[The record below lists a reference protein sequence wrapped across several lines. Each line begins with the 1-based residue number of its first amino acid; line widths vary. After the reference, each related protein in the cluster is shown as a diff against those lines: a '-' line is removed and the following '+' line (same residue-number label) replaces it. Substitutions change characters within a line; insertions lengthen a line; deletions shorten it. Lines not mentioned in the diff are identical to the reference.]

1 MINWKCCVDLKRFSP
16 LNSWLRPSFLYI
28 WFGLV
33 LALQLTFAQVENK
46 SPSFIFPSNNNDDSN
61 SLFRPPPEESP
72 YLKGDF
78 MEKPLDMTDPTLDD
92 DSPKTNMEE
101 QEKFL
106 NPGDIYLSKLK
117 GKGVEAGKDP
127 KKYRTN
133 QFMGDYRIQGNQARI
148 IYRDHEYPDGDRVRI
163 FHNDIVIKNNV
174 LLVERFV
181 GLTLELVPGFNKI
194 DFVALNQGSSGP
206 NTAEVRVY
214 DENGDMTAAN
224 QWNLATGVKA
234 TYILIKE

>member
-1 MINWKCCVDLKRFSP
+1 MISWIRCVDLTRFSP
-16 LNSWLRPSFLYI
+16 LHFWLRASFVYT

-33 LALQLTFAQVENK
+33 LGLQLSLAQVENR
-46 SPSFIFPSNNNDDSN
+46 SPSFIFPSNNNDDTN

-78 MEKPLDMTDPTLDD
+78 MEKPLDMTDPMLDD
-92 DSPKTNMEE
+92 DSPKINIEE

-106 NPGDIYLSKLK
+106 DPGDIYLSKLK

-163 FHNDIVIKNNV
+163 LHNDIVIKNNV

>member
-1 MINWKCCVDLKRFSP
+1 MTNWKLCIDLKRFLLLDSR
-16 LNSWLRPSFLYI
+16 LRPSFLYI

-33 LALQLTFAQVENK
+33 LGLQLTFAQVENK
-46 SPSFIFPSNNNDDSN
+46 SPYFIFPSNNNDDSN
-61 SLFRPPPEESP
+61 SLFQPPPEESP

-163 FHNDIVIKNNV
+163 LHNDIVIKNNV

>member
-1 MINWKCCVDLKRFSP
+1 MRSKCYPKIFHSSLIDKGPTASFMSIWVALILSFQFAVAQIEND
-16 LNSWLRPSFLYI
+16 NPSF
-28 WFGLV
+28 
-33 LALQLTFAQVENK
+33 
-46 SPSFIFPSNNNDDSN
+46 SFPSNSSDKSN
-61 SLFRPPPEESP
+61 SLFQPPAEESP

-78 MEKPLDMTDPTLDD
+78 LENPLDMTDPTLGDKG
-92 DSPKTNMEE
+92 SKINMEE

-117 GKGVEAGKDP
+117 GRGVEAGKDP
-127 KKYRTN
+127 NKYRTN
-133 QFMGDYRIQGNQARI
+133 QYMGDYRIEGDQARI
-148 IYRDHEYPDGDRVRI
+148 IFRDHEYPDGDRVRI
-163 FHNDIVIKNNV
+163 LHNDMVIQPNV

-181 GLTLELVPGFNKI
+181 GLSLDLVPGFNKI
-194 DFVALNQGSSGP
+194 DFVALNQGTSGP

-224 QWNLATGVKA
+224 QWNLATGVRA

>member
-1 MINWKCCVDLKRFSP
+1 MRSKFYLKIYHSSLIDERLKAPFISIWVALIFSFQFTIAQIE
-16 LNSWLRPSFLYI
+16 NNNPSF
-28 WFGLV
+28 
-33 LALQLTFAQVENK
+33 
-46 SPSFIFPSNNNDDSN
+46 SFPSNSSDKPN
-61 SLFRPPPEESP
+61 SLFQPPAEESP

-78 MEKPLDMTDPTLDD
+78 LEKPLDMTDPKLDD
-92 DSPKTNMEE
+92 NDSKINIEE

-117 GKGVEAGKDP
+117 GRGVEAGKDP
-127 KKYRTN
+127 NKYRTN
-133 QFMGDYRIQGNQARI
+133 QYMGDYRIEGDQARI
-148 IYRDHEYPDGDRVRI
+148 IFRDHEYPDGDRVRI
-163 FHNDIVIKNNV
+163 LHNDMVIQPNV

-181 GLTLELVPGFNKI
+181 GLNLELVPGFNKI
-194 DFVALNQGSSGP
+194 DFIALNQGTSGP

-224 QWNLATGVKA
+224 QWNLATGVRA

>member
-1 MINWKCCVDLKRFSP
+1 MRSKCFLLTFHPSAIEKGLRLFFIFF
-16 LNSWLRPSFLYI
+16 WL
-28 WFGLV
+28 GLV
-33 LALQLTFAQVENK
+33 LSFKFANAQIENDN
-46 SPSFIFPSNNNDDSN
+46 SSFSFPSNNSDDSN
-61 SLFRPPPEESP
+61 PFFQPPQEDSP

-78 MEKPLDMTDPTLDD
+78 LEKPLDITDPSLDD
-92 DSPKTNMEE
+92 KASKINMEE

-106 NPGDIYLSKLK
+106 DPGDIYLSKLK
-117 GKGVEAGKDP
+117 GKSAEAGKDP

-133 QFMGDYRIQGNQARI
+133 QYMGDYRINSNQARI
-148 IYRDHEYPDGDRVRI
+148 IFRDHEYPDGDRVRI
-163 FHNDIVIKNNV
+163 LHNDVVIQPNV

-181 GLTLELVPGFNKI
+181 GLTVELVPGFNKI
-194 DFVALNQGSSGP
+194 DFVALNQGTSGP

>member
-1 MINWKCCVDLKRFSP
+1 MCSKCYFDAWLISP
-16 LNSWLRPSFLYI
+16 FISIWL
-28 WFGLV
+28 GLM
-33 LALQLTFAQVENK
+33 LGFQFTFAQVENN
-46 SPSFIFPSNNNDDSN
+46 SPSFRFPSNNSDDSN
-61 SLFRPPPEESP
+61 SLFLPPPEASP

-78 MEKPLDMTDPTLDD
+78 LENPLEMTDPKLDD
-92 DSPKTNMEE
+92 DGAKINMEE

-127 KKYRTN
+127 KKFRTN
-133 QFMGDYRIQGNQARI
+133 QFMGDYRMEGNQARI
-148 IYRDHEYPDGDRVRI
+148 IFRDHEYPDGDRVRI
-163 FHNDIVIKNNV
+163 LHNDMVIQPNV

-181 GLTLELVPGFNKI
+181 GLTVELVPGFNKI
-194 DFVALNQGSSGP
+194 DFVALNQGTSGP

-214 DENGDMTAAN
+214 DENGEMTAAN

>member
-1 MINWKCCVDLKRFSP
+1 MAL
-16 LNSWLRPSFLYI
+16 
-28 WFGLV
+28 G
-33 LALQLTFAQVENK
+33 LQLTFGQIENNN
-46 SPSFIFPSNNNDDSN
+46 PSFSFPSDKNNNS
-61 SLFRPPPEESP
+61 SPLFTPPVEESH
-72 YLKGDF
+72 YLRGDF
-78 MEKPLDMTDPTLDD
+78 LKKPLDMTDPSLNDRGPTI
-92 DSPKTNMEE
+92 NMEE

-117 GKGVEAGKDP
+117 GKGAEAGKDP
-127 KKYRTN
+127 NKFRTN
-133 QFMGDYRIQGNQARI
+133 QYMGDYRIGGNKARI
-148 IYRDHEYPDGDRVRI
+148 IFRDHEYPDGDRVRI
-163 FHNDIVIKNNV
+163 LHNDQVIQPNV

-181 GLTLELVPGFNKI
+181 GLTVELIPGFNKI

-214 DENGDMTAAN
+214 DENGEMTAAN

>member
-1 MINWKCCVDLKRFSP
+1 F
-16 LNSWLRPSFLYI
+16 
-28 WFGLV
+28 WFGLM
-33 LALQLTFAQVENK
+33 LGFQFTFAQVENNV
-46 SPSFIFPSNNNDDSN
+46 PSFSFLSNNSDDSN
-61 SLFRPPPEESP
+61 SLFQLPPEESP
-72 YLKGDF
+72 YLKEDF
-78 MEKPLDMTDPTLDD
+78 LEKPLDITDPSLDD
-92 DSPKTNMEE
+92 DGAKINMEE

-127 KKYRTN
+127 KKFRTN
-133 QFMGDYRIQGNQARI
+133 QYMGDYRMEGNQARI
-148 IYRDHEYPDGDRVRI
+148 IFRDHEYPDGDRVRI
-163 FHNDIVIKNNV
+163 LHNDMVIQPNV

-181 GLTLELVPGFNKI
+181 GLTVELVPGFNKI
-194 DFVALNQGSSGP
+194 DFVALNQGTSGP

-214 DENGDMTAAN
+214 DENGEMTAAN

>member
-1 MINWKCCVDLKRFSP
+1 MLSKCYFDAWLISP
-16 LNSWLRPSFLYI
+16 FVFF
-28 WFGLV
+28 WFGLM
-33 LALQLTFAQVENK
+33 LGFQFTFAQVENNV
-46 SPSFIFPSNNNDDSN
+46 PSFSFLSNNSDDSN
-61 SLFRPPPEESP
+61 SLFQLPPEESP
-72 YLKGDF
+72 YLKEDF
-78 MEKPLDMTDPTLDD
+78 LEKPLDITDPSLDD
-92 DSPKTNMEE
+92 DGAKINMEE

-127 KKYRTN
+127 KKFRTN
-133 QFMGDYRIQGNQARI
+133 LYMGDYRMEGNQARI
-148 IYRDHEYPDGDRVRI
+148 IFRDHEYPDGDRVKI
-163 FHNDIVIKNNV
+163 LHNDMVIQPNV

-181 GLTLELVPGFNKI
+181 GLTIELFPGFNKI
-194 DFVALNQGSSGP
+194 DFVALNQGTSGP

>member
-1 MINWKCCVDLKRFSP
+1 MCLNYFFNSFHSALIGTQVRFFST
-16 LNSWLRPSFLYI
+16 SI
-28 WFGLV
+28 WIGVILCFE
-33 LALQLTFAQVENK
+33 FAFSQIE
-46 SPSFIFPSNNNDDSN
+46 NNNSSFSFRPNDGDNSN
-61 SLFRPPPEESP
+61 SIYQPPAEDSP
-72 YLKGDF
+72 FLRGDF
-78 MEKPLDMTDPTLDD
+78 LKKPLDMTDPKLDD
-92 DSPKTNMEE
+92 KGSKINMEE
-101 QEKFL
+101 QERFL
-106 NPGDIYLSKLK
+106 NAGDIYLSKLK

-133 QFMGDYRIQGNQARI
+133 QFMGDYRIQGSQARI

>member
-1 MINWKCCVDLKRFSP
+1 MAL
-16 LNSWLRPSFLYI
+16 
-28 WFGLV
+28 G
-33 LALQLTFAQVENK
+33 LQLTFGQIENNN
-46 SPSFIFPSNNNDDSN
+46 PSFSFPSDKNNNS
-61 SLFRPPPEESP
+61 SPLFTPPAEESP

-78 MEKPLDMTDPTLDD
+78 LKKPLDMTDPSLNDKGPTI
-92 DSPKTNMEE
+92 NMEE

-127 KKYRTN
+127 NKFRTN
-133 QFMGDYRIQGNQARI
+133 QYMGDYRIGGNKARI
-148 IYRDHEYPDGDRVRI
+148 IFRDHEYPDGDRVRI
-163 FHNDIVIKNNV
+163 LHNDQVIQPNV

-181 GLTLELVPGFNKI
+181 GLTVELVPGFNKI

-214 DENGDMTAAN
+214 DESGEMTAAN

>member
-1 MINWKCCVDLKRFSP
+1 MAL
-16 LNSWLRPSFLYI
+16 
-28 WFGLV
+28 G
-33 LALQLTFAQVENK
+33 LQLTFGQIENNN
-46 SPSFIFPSNNNDDSN
+46 PSFSFPSDKNNNS
-61 SLFRPPPEESP
+61 SPLFTPPAEESP
-72 YLKGDF
+72 YLRGDF
-78 MEKPLDMTDPTLDD
+78 LKKPLDMTDPSLNDRGPTI
-92 DSPKTNMEE
+92 NMEE

-117 GKGVEAGKDP
+117 GKGAEAGKDP
-127 KKYRTN
+127 NKFRTN
-133 QFMGDYRIQGNQARI
+133 QYMGDYRIGGNKARI
-148 IYRDHEYPDGDRVRI
+148 IFRDHEYPDGDRVRI
-163 FHNDIVIKNNV
+163 LHNDQVIQPNV

-181 GLTLELVPGFNKI
+181 GLTVELVPGFNKI

-214 DENGDMTAAN
+214 DENGEMTAAN

>member
-1 MINWKCCVDLKRFSP
+1 MRSKCYFDA
-16 LNSWLRPSFLYI
+16 WLICPFVSI
-28 WFGLV
+28 WLWLTVGF
-33 LALQLTFAQVENK
+33 QFTFAQVENN
-46 SPSFIFPSNNNDDSN
+46 SPSFRFPSNNSDDSN

-78 MEKPLDMTDPTLDD
+78 LEKPLDMTDPKLDD
-92 DSPKTNMEE
+92 DGAKINMEE
-101 QEKFL
+101 QENFL

-127 KKYRTN
+127 KKFRTN
-133 QFMGDYRIQGNQARI
+133 QYMGDYRMEGNQARI
-148 IYRDHEYPDGDRVRI
+148 IFRDHEYPDGDRVRI
-163 FHNDIVIKNNV
+163 LHNDMVIQPNV

-181 GLTLELVPGFNKI
+181 GLTVELVPGFNKI

-214 DENGDMTAAN
+214 DENGEMTAAN

>member
-1 MINWKCCVDLKRFSP
+1 MAL
-16 LNSWLRPSFLYI
+16 
-28 WFGLV
+28 G
-33 LALQLTFAQVENK
+33 LQLTFGQIENNN
-46 SPSFIFPSNNNDDSN
+46 PSFSFPSDKNNNS
-61 SLFRPPPEESP
+61 SPLFTPPAEESP
-72 YLKGDF
+72 YLRGDF
-78 MEKPLDMTDPTLDD
+78 LKKPLDMTDPSLNDRGPTI
-92 DSPKTNMEE
+92 NMEE

-117 GKGVEAGKDP
+117 GKGAEAGKDP
-127 KKYRTN
+127 NKFRTN
-133 QFMGDYRIQGNQARI
+133 QYMGDYRIGGNKARI
-148 IYRDHEYPDGDRVRI
+148 IFRDHEYPDGDRVRI
-163 FHNDIVIKNNV
+163 LHNDQVIQPNV

-181 GLTLELVPGFNKI
+181 GLTVELVPGFNKI

-214 DENGDMTAAN
+214 DESGEMTAAN

>member
-1 MINWKCCVDLKRFSP
+1 MAL
-16 LNSWLRPSFLYI
+16 
-28 WFGLV
+28 G
-33 LALQLTFAQVENK
+33 LQLTFGQIENNN
-46 SPSFIFPSNNNDDSN
+46 PSFSFPSDKNNNS
-61 SLFRPPPEESP
+61 SPLFTPPVEESP

-78 MEKPLDMTDPTLDD
+78 LKKPLDMIDPSLNDKGPTI
-92 DSPKTNMEE
+92 NMEE

-117 GKGVEAGKDP
+117 GKGAEAGKDP
-127 KKYRTN
+127 NKFRTN
-133 QFMGDYRIQGNQARI
+133 QYMGDYRIGGNKARI
-148 IYRDHEYPDGDRVRI
+148 IFRDHEYPDGDRVRI
-163 FHNDIVIKNNV
+163 LHNDQVIQPNV

-181 GLTLELVPGFNKI
+181 GLTVELVPGFNKI

-214 DENGDMTAAN
+214 DENGEMTAAN

>member
-1 MINWKCCVDLKRFSP
+1 LMAL
-16 LNSWLRPSFLYI
+16 
-28 WFGLV
+28 G
-33 LALQLTFAQVENK
+33 LQLTFGQIENNN
-46 SPSFIFPSNNNDDSN
+46 PSFSFPSDKNNNS
-61 SLFRPPPEESP
+61 SPLFTPPVEESH
-72 YLKGDF
+72 YLRGDF
-78 MEKPLDMTDPTLDD
+78 LKKPLDMIDPSLNDRGPTI
-92 DSPKTNMEE
+92 NMEE

-117 GKGVEAGKDP
+117 GKGAEAGKDP
-127 KKYRTN
+127 NKFRTN
-133 QFMGDYRIQGNQARI
+133 QYMGDYRIGGNKARI
-148 IYRDHEYPDGDRVRI
+148 IFRDHEYPDGDRVRI
-163 FHNDIVIKNNV
+163 LHNDQVIQPNV

-181 GLTLELVPGFNKI
+181 GLTVELIPGFNKI

-214 DENGDMTAAN
+214 DENGEMTAAN

>member
-1 MINWKCCVDLKRFSP
+1 LFICLMAL
-16 LNSWLRPSFLYI
+16 
-28 WFGLV
+28 G
-33 LALQLTFAQVENK
+33 LQLTFGQIENNN
-46 SPSFIFPSNNNDDSN
+46 PSFSFPSDKNNNS
-61 SLFRPPPEESP
+61 SPLFTPPVEESH
-72 YLKGDF
+72 YLRGDF
-78 MEKPLDMTDPTLDD
+78 LKKPLDMTDPSLNDRGPTI
-92 DSPKTNMEE
+92 NMEE

-117 GKGVEAGKDP
+117 GKGAEAGKDP
-127 KKYRTN
+127 NKFRTN
-133 QFMGDYRIQGNQARI
+133 QYMGDYRIGGNKARI
-148 IYRDHEYPDGDRVRI
+148 IFRDHEYPDGDRVRI
-163 FHNDIVIKNNV
+163 LHNDQVIQPNV

-181 GLTLELVPGFNKI
+181 GLTVELIPGFNKI

-214 DENGDMTAAN
+214 DENGEMTAAN

>member
-1 MINWKCCVDLKRFSP
+1 MRSKCYFDA
-16 LNSWLRPSFLYI
+16 WLICPFVSI
-28 WFGLV
+28 WLWLTVGF
-33 LALQLTFAQVENK
+33 QFTFAQVENN
-46 SPSFIFPSNNNDDSN
+46 SPSFRFPSNNSDDSN

-78 MEKPLDMTDPTLDD
+78 LEKPLDMTDPKLDD
-92 DSPKTNMEE
+92 DGAKINMEE
-101 QEKFL
+101 QENFL

-127 KKYRTN
+127 KKFRTN
-133 QFMGDYRIQGNQARI
+133 QYMGDYRMEGNQARI
-148 IYRDHEYPDGDRVRI
+148 IFRDHEYPDGDRVRI
-163 FHNDIVIKNNV
+163 LHNDVVIQPNV

-181 GLTLELVPGFNKI
+181 GLTVELVPGFNKI

-214 DENGDMTAAN
+214 DENGEMTAAN

>member
-1 MINWKCCVDLKRFSP
+1 MYLKSHHNPFCFLSIDWELRSTP
-16 LNSWLRPSFLYI
+16 LMFMGLMVLGLQFTFGQIENSNPSF
-28 WFGLV
+28 
-33 LALQLTFAQVENK
+33 
-46 SPSFIFPSNNNDDSN
+46 SFPSNNNDN
-61 SLFRPPPEESP
+61 SKPLFTPPAEESP

-78 MEKPLDMTDPTLDD
+78 LNKPLDMTDPSLNEKGPTI
-92 DSPKTNMEE
+92 NMEE

-117 GKGVEAGKDP
+117 GKGAEEGKDP
-127 KKYRTN
+127 NKFKTN
-133 QFMGDYRIQGNQARI
+133 QYMGDYRIEGNKARI
-148 IYRDHEYPDGDRVRI
+148 IFRDHEYPDGDRVRI
-163 FHNDIVIKNNV
+163 LHNDLVVQPNV

-181 GLTLELVPGFNKI
+181 GLTIELAPGFNKI

-214 DENGDMTAAN
+214 DENGEMTAAN

>member
-1 MINWKCCVDLKRFSP
+1 MSPGYLMYCLKAFGYGMGICPTFPLLFSCIVFWAP
-16 LNSWLRPSFLYI
+16 MTYGQIENNNS
-28 WFGLV
+28 
-33 LALQLTFAQVENK
+33 TFQ
-46 SPSFIFPSNNNDDSN
+46 FPSDYNNDSG
-61 SLFRPPPEESP
+61 SLFQPPQEESP

-78 MEKPLDMTDPTLDD
+78 MEKPLDMTDPSLNEKG
-92 DSPKTNMEE
+92 PKMNMEE

-127 KKYRTN
+127 NKFRVN
-133 QFMGDYRIQGNQARI
+133 QFMGDYKIEGNVARI
-148 IYRDHEYPDGDRVRI
+148 IFRDHEYPDGDRVRI
-163 FHNDIVIKNNV
+163 LHNDQVIRPNV

-181 GLTLELVPGFNKI
+181 GLSIELVQGFNKI
-194 DFVALNQGSSGP
+194 DFVALNQGTSGP
-206 NTAEVRVY
+206 NTAEVRVF
-214 DENGDMTAAN
+214 DENGEMTAAN